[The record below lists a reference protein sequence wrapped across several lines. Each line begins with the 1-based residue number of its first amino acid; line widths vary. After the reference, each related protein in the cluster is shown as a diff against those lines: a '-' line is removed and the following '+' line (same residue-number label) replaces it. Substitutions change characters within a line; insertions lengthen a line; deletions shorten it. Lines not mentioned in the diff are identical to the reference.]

1 MESALTVDGG
11 GAPGPAMA
19 ALTASQR
26 QFVEAFAD
34 ARSYKLA
41 GAAAGMTGMQ
51 AWEFAQSAAGQA
63 AILEVV
69 RKGMR
74 VATAAATQL
83 LVDTIDDKKV
93 SMQHRLKA
101 ALAVLDRGG
110 VPAVTEQKI
119 EVTRPMSREDKLRL
133 LVDYAR
139 QTGQDPRALIGNL
152 ADADPRDARVLELVT
167 DVPRETAVVE
177 VAPARADEVT
187 EI

>member
-1 MESALTVDGG
+1 MANAERIDAGG
-11 GAPGPAMA
+11 VMGPALA
-19 ALTASQR
+19 ALTGRQR

-34 ARSYKLA
+34 VRSYKVA

-51 AWEFAQSAAGQA
+51 AYEFAHSAGGQA

-74 VATAAATQL
+74 VGTAAATKL
-83 LVDTIDDKKV
+83 LIDTIEDEKV
-93 SMQHRLKA
+93 DRKDRLKA

-110 VPAVTEQKI
+110 VPSVTEQKI

-133 LVDYAR
+133 LVDYAKV
-139 QTGQDPRALIGNL
+139 TGQDPRELIGNL
-152 ADADPRDARVLELVT
+152 ADSDPRDVRVL
-167 DVPRETAVVE
+167 DAVPIEKVSGVV
-177 VAPARADEVT
+177 VAPPVT